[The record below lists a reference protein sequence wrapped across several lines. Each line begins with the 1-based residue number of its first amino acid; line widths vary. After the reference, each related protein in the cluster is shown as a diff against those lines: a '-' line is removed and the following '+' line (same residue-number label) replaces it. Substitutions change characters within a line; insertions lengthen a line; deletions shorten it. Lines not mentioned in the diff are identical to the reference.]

1 MIHEKFM
8 ASKKKKQKKARN
20 KKSHL
25 NITKVSL
32 PQLINQGKQFIE
44 AGRARDAVSSLKLAI
59 KRGAP
64 TDDINPMLFKAYL
77 LRESQL
83 RQKGMNVEADSIHCQ
98 AATFIPTYDK
108 LSDKDLLSFMKGA
121 SIEDSISAYNR
132 YIRENSRSSA
142 IEQYLA
148 GQFIIHRQW
157 DMLDNLDENVL
168 LKKDAAPVFQ
178 AAELMHSGDWES
190 ALACL
195 KPVSRTSPFAPAR
208 MFCLAMVSF
217 YNEDDS
223 GMQRALSMIPK
234 EFSLYRV
241 VKKLKQNPA
250 DLPCLWEGPVNTE
263 KRVAE
268 ALEHLKKKRF
278 KHTADQLRTIAE
290 LLYPDDSDLAIFHL
304 LELVWRFTQD
314 NTINNYE
321 YVRLIR
327 RLLPENQSDLLTAK
341 TEYFKFDQ
349 PLINTGRYL
358 MRLDTEFPD
367 PEHARIAHALILLHA
382 VEKIHRENFFVQ
394 SLQCDFKRFEPVLG
408 ITSHKSDEFPVEM
421 ILKAIQLDPENR
433 SGYELLATQP
443 RYSVNTKNLVEEGL
457 IQMLDYFPDDP
468 FPCLEL
474 STFYYEKNAFRKA
487 ENILKEAM
495 KRAPHDSRVIDRH
508 VISLLISADNS
519 IKRKKLH
526 LASRDIEKAAT
537 LSGKATLPLVVEK
550 QILFQITE
558 QGQLS
563 LFDGKV
569 VAGAGNIRS
578 IIDRAVAHLSHLERI
593 STIAMLILDATDRF
607 HEWDKKIFSELDKAF
622 RHYAKSIKDLSS
634 AHIVNLLKPLS
645 KKVRPLTR
653 SRDIAGV
660 ILERFKNIFKY
671 VDDVDIIPVL
681 DILVDADLFK
691 PALNEIKRRIKNAGG
706 RIKVLLEFY
715 QVVIQHLTKELFMD
729 LKAFQKIKDKTSE
742 SDQEFLRAAARRLAK
757 HASVPLKSALESFDF
772 TMPAP
777 SFGPMGD
784 MTSPYDLF
792 DDDIFMDDDEEYDE
806 QDGLEDFFEL
816 LEAGKQNP
824 GVFDQTV
831 KKSQLDLHIKGLEH
845 FIDAMGLRGAPDFL
859 INEIIKTMRKK
870 SPDMAKIFSTLASL
884 LDTEGINALSHE
896 AWIFLFGKA

>member
-1 MIHEKFM
+1 M

-20 KKSHL
+20 KKSQL
-25 NITKVSL
+25 NMKKVSL

-59 KRGAP
+59 KKGAL

-98 AATFIPTYDK
+98 AATFMPAYDK
-108 LSDKDLLSFMKGA
+108 LSDNDLLAFMKGA

-132 YIRENSRSSA
+132 YIRKNSRSSA

-157 DMLDNLDENVL
+157 DMLNNLDENVL

-195 KPVSRTSPFAPAR
+195 KPVSKISPFAPAR
-208 MFCLAMVSF
+208 MFCLAMVCF

-223 GMQRALSMIPK
+223 GMQRALSMIPE
-234 EFSLYRV
+234 EFPLYRV
-241 VKKLKQNPA
+241 VKKLKKNSV
-250 DLPCLWEGPVNTE
+250 DLACLWEGPVNTE

-268 ALEHLKKKRF
+268 ALEHLKQKRF
-278 KHTADQLRTIAE
+278 KHTARQLRTIAE
-290 LLYPDDSDLAIFHL
+290 LIYPDDSDRAIFHL
-304 LELVWRFTQD
+304 LELAWRFTQD
-314 NTINNYE
+314 NTINDHE

-327 RLLPENQSDLLTAK
+327 RLLPENQSELLTAK
-341 TEYFKFDQ
+341 TEYFKFDH

-367 PEHARIAHALILLHA
+367 PEHARIAYALILLHA
-382 VEKIHRENFFVQ
+382 VEKIHKENFFVQ
-394 SLQCDFKRFEPVLG
+394 SLRCDLERLGPVLG

-421 ILKAIQLDPENR
+421 TLKAIQLDPENR
-433 SGYELLATQP
+433 RGYELLATLP
-443 RYSVNTKNLVEEGL
+443 RYSGKTKNLMEEGL

-474 STFYYEKNAFRKA
+474 STIYYEKNAFRKA

-526 LASRDIEKAAT
+526 LASRDIEKADA

-563 LFDGKV
+563 LFDGKI

-578 IIDRAVAHLSHLERI
+578 IIDRAVAHLSPFERI
-593 STIAMLILDATDRF
+593 SSLSILILDATDRF
-607 HEWDKKIFSELDKAF
+607 PKWNKKIFSELDRAF

-634 AHIVNLLKPLS
+634 AHIVSLLKPLS

-653 SRDIAGV
+653 SRHIAGV
-660 ILERFKNIFKY
+660 ILGRSKNILKY

-681 DILVDADLFK
+681 DILIDAELFK
-691 PALNEIKRRIKNAGG
+691 PALDEIKRRIKNAGG

-715 QVVIQHLTKELFMD
+715 QVAIRHLTKNLFMD

-742 SDQEFLRAAARRLAK
+742 SDQEFIRAAARRLAK
-757 HASVPLKSALESFDF
+757 HASGPLKSVLESFDF
-772 TMPAP
+772 TMPVP
-777 SFGPMGD
+777 SFGPMDD
-784 MTSPYDLF
+784 MTSPYDSF
-792 DDDIFMDDDEEYDE
+792 DDDFFMDDDEEYDE
-806 QDGLEDFFEL
+806 QGDLEDFFEL

-831 KKSQLDLHIKGLEH
+831 RKSQLDIHIKALEH
-845 FIDAMGLRGAPDFL
+845 FIDATGLRGAPDFL

-870 SPDMAKIFSTLASL
+870 RPDMAKIFSTLASL
-884 LDTEGINALSHE
+884 LDTEGINTLSKE

>member
-1 MIHEKFM
+1 M

-25 NITKVSL
+25 NIKKVSL

-44 AGRARDAVSSLKLAI
+44 AGKARDALLSLKLAI
-59 KRGAP
+59 KKGAP

-83 RQKGMNVEADSIHCQ
+83 RQKGMNVEANSIHCQ
-98 AATFIPTYDK
+98 TADFMPTYDK
-108 LSDKDLLSFMKGA
+108 LSDNDLLAFMKGA
-121 SIEDSISAYNR
+121 SIEESISAYNG

-157 DMLDNLDENVL
+157 DMLDNLDENTL
-168 LKKDAAPVFQ
+168 LKKDAALVFQ

-195 KPVSRTSPFAPAR
+195 KPVLRTSPFAPVR

-250 DLPCLWEGPVNTE
+250 VLPCLWEGSVNTE
-263 KRVAE
+263 KTVAE

-278 KHTADQLRTIAE
+278 KHTAGQLRTIAE
-290 LLYPDDSDLAIFHL
+290 LIYPDDSDLAIFHL
-304 LELVWRFTQD
+304 LELVWRFTLN
-314 NTINNYE
+314 NTINSYE
-321 YVRLIR
+321 YVRLIE
-327 RLLPENQSDLLTAK
+327 RLLPENQSNLLSAK
-341 TEYFKFDQ
+341 TEYFEFDH
-349 PLINTGRYL
+349 PLMNTGLYL
-358 MRLDTEFPD
+358 MHLDTEFPD
-367 PEHARIAHALILLHA
+367 LEHARIAHALILLHA
-382 VEKIHRENFFVQ
+382 VEKIHKENFFVL
-394 SLQCDFKRFEPVLG
+394 SLGDNFERMGQVLG

-421 ILKAIQLDPENR
+421 TLKAIQLDPENR
-433 SGYELLATQP
+433 RGYELLATLP
-443 RYSVNTKNLVEEGL
+443 RYSGKTKNLVEKGL

-474 STFYYEKNAFRKA
+474 ATIYYEKNAFRKA

-495 KRAPHDSRVIDRH
+495 KRAPHDSRVVDRH

-519 IKRKKLH
+519 IKRKKFH
-526 LASRDIEKAAT
+526 LASRDIEKADA

-578 IIDRAVAHLSHLERI
+578 VIDRAVAHLSPFERI
-593 STIAMLILDATDRF
+593 SALSMLILDATGRF
-607 HEWDKKIFSELDKAF
+607 PEWNKKIFRELNKAF

-634 AHIVNLLKPLS
+634 AHIVSLLKPLS

-653 SRDIAGV
+653 SRHVACV
-660 ILERFKNIFKY
+660 ILERSKNILKY

-691 PALNEIKRRIKNAGG
+691 PALDEIKRRIKKAVG
-706 RIKVLLEFY
+706 RIKLLLEFY
-715 QVVIQHLTKELFMD
+715 QVAIRHLTEGPFMD
-729 LKAFQKIKDKTSE
+729 AKAFQSVLDKASKL
-742 SDQEFLRAAARRLAK
+742 DQESLRAAARRLAG
-757 HASVPLKSALESFDF
+757 HASGALKSALESFDF
-772 TMPAP
+772 TMPVP
-777 SFGPMGD
+777 SFGPTGD
-784 MTSPYDLF
+784 MASPYDLF
-792 DDDIFMDDDEEYDE
+792 DDDEEYDE
-806 QDGLEDFFEL
+806 QDELEKFFEF
-816 LEAGKQNP
+816 LEEMEHNP
-824 GVFDQTV
+824 GVFDQPFV
-831 KKSQLDLHIKGLEH
+831 KSQFDTIIKALEQ
-845 FIDAMGLRGAPDFL
+845 FIDAMGIRGMPDFL
-859 INEIIKTMRKK
+859 INEIMKKMRKEK
-870 SPDMAKIFSTLASL
+870 PEIAKAFSALASL
-884 LDTEGINALSHE
+884 LDKEGINALSKE
-896 AWIFLFGKA
+896 AWTFLFGKA

>member
-1 MIHEKFM
+1 M

-25 NITKVSL
+25 NIKKVSL
-32 PQLINQGKQFIE
+32 PQLINQGKQYVE
-44 AGRARDAVSSLKLAI
+44 AGKARDALSSLKLAI
-59 KRGAP
+59 KKGAP
-64 TDDINPMLFKAYL
+64 PDDINPMLFKAYL

-98 AATFIPTYDK
+98 AATFMPTYDK
-108 LSDKDLLSFMKGA
+108 LSDNDLLAFMKGA

-157 DMLDNLDENVL
+157 DLLDNLDERVP
-168 LKKDAAPVFQ
+168 LKKDAAPVFR

-195 KPVSRTSPFAPAR
+195 KPVSRISPFAPAR

-234 EFSLYRV
+234 EFSLYSV

-278 KHTADQLRTIAE
+278 KHTAGQLRTIAE
-290 LLYPDDSDLAIFHL
+290 LIYPDDSDLAIFHL
-304 LELVWRFTQD
+304 LELVWRFTRD

-341 TEYFKFDQ
+341 TEYFEFDH
-349 PLINTGRYL
+349 PLMNTGLYL
-358 MRLDTEFPD
+358 MHLDTEFPD

-382 VEKIHRENFFVQ
+382 VEKIHKENFFVL
-394 SLQCDFKRFEPVLG
+394 SLGDNFERMGQVLG

-421 ILKAIQLDPENR
+421 TLKAIQLDPENR
-433 SGYELLATQP
+433 RGYELLATLP
-443 RYSVNTKNLVEEGL
+443 RYTRQTKNLVEEGL
-457 IQMLDYFPDDP
+457 IQMLDYFPEDP

-474 STFYYEKNAFRKA
+474 STIYYEKNAFRKA

-526 LASRDIEKAAT
+526 LASRDIEKADA

-578 IIDRAVAHLSHLERI
+578 IIDRAVAHLSPFERI
-593 STIAMLILDATDRF
+593 SALSMLILDATGRF
-607 HEWDKKIFSELDKAF
+607 PEWDKKSFRELDKAF

-634 AHIVNLLKPLS
+634 AHIVSLLKPLS

-653 SRDIAGV
+653 SRHIAGV
-660 ILERFKNIFKY
+660 ILERSKNILKY

-691 PALNEIKRRIKNAGG
+691 PALDEIKRRIKNAGG
-706 RIKVLLEFY
+706 RVKVLLEFY
-715 QVVIQHLTKELFMD
+715 QVVIRHLTEELFMD
-729 LKAFQKIKDKTSE
+729 LKAFQKVKDKTSE
-742 SDQEFLRAAARRLAK
+742 SDLESLRAAARRLAK
-757 HASVPLKSALESFDF
+757 HASEPLKSALESFDF
-772 TMPAP
+772 TMPVP
-777 SFGPMGD
+777 SFGPTGD
-784 MTSPYDLF
+784 MASPYDLF
-792 DDDIFMDDDEEYDE
+792 DDDEEYDE
-806 QDGLEDFFEL
+806 QDELEKFFEF
-816 LEAGKQNP
+816 LEEMEHNP
-824 GVFDQTV
+824 GVFDQPFV
-831 KKSQLDLHIKGLEH
+831 KSQFDTIIKALEQ
-845 FIDAMGLRGAPDFL
+845 FIDAMGIRGMPDFL
-859 INEIIKTMRKK
+859 INEIMKKMRKEK
-870 SPDMAKIFSTLASL
+870 PEIAKAFSALASL
-884 LDTEGINALSHE
+884 LDKEGINALSKE
-896 AWIFLFGKA
+896 AWTFLFGKA